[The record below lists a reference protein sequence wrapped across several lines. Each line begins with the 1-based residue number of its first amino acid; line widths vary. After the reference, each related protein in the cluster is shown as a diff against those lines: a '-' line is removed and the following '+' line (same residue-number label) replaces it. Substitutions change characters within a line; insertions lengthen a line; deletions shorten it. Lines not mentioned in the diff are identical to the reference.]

1 MQPILLLNH
10 LKRIYFGVSDKDPK
24 SGLSNEICTSG
35 RLFWKSERFPVHT
48 KCCHLCLWAETFKQW
63 HIQMDIVMFQIQLK
77 ILFWKSEWF
86 PFHVC
91 SISKQELWNNDTSD
105 WERISRWILFMFQ
118 IQRICSRH
126 LLKSSSSSTLF
137 IHSQI
142 RNLKS
147 HLVWV
152 WSHDVA
158 LNSLPCSAVIP
169 VKQQRLKLV
178 RGGLLKMGAS
188 DSRSDGRF
196 FLWCSGADESTASQS
211 DSGSLLQRVWCLV
224 FSVGFTPGRLCE
236 QKPVERPDSGT
247 NGLFSVSAPGFWC
260 EIIF

>member
-1 MQPILLLNH
+1 MHKWTFIL
-10 LKRIYFGVSDKDPK
+10 KIRAVSCAHEM
-24 SGLSNEICTSG
+24 L
-35 RLFWKSERFPVHT
+35 
-48 KCCHLCLWAETFKQW
+48 LWAETFKQW

-91 SISKQELWNNDTSD
+91 SIYKQELWNNDTSD

-147 HLVWV
+147 HFVWV

-196 FLWCSGADESTASQS
+196 FLWCELQVPVLMSRRHHRVTPARFSSAFDVWSFPLCLHRGGFVNRNQWKGLTAAQMVCFLFQS
-211 DSGSLLQRVWCLV
+211 LV
-224 FSVGFTPGRLCE
+224 FDV
-236 QKPVERPDSGT
+236 K
-247 NGLFSVSAPGFWC
+247 
-260 EIIF
+260 